1 MRGTEHFKQTIKT
14 FLDNKASEDELFA
27 QKYNNPNK
35 NLDDCVTY
43 ILNWVQA
50 SGCSGFSDMEIY
62 GQCIHYFDED
72 SIDIGKPIEC
82 NVVVNHH
89 IELTDEEKSTYIGQL
104 GDLIIHAETLKQV
117 LKLDADVDVK
127 GIKADA
133 ISSLDKRDDIN
144 G

>member
-1 MRGTEHFKQTIKT
+1 MRGTEYFKQTIKA
-14 FLDNKASEDELFA
+14 FLDNKASEDELFV

-89 IELTDEEKSTYIGQL
+89 IELTDEEKAEARQKAILQFQKDEIQRMKNRKRVSKPIQST
-104 GDLIIHAETLKQV
+104 HVEPTLF
-117 LKLDADVDVK
+117 DF
-127 GIKADA
+127 
-133 ISSLDKRDDIN
+133 
-144 G
+144 